1 MTDEPT
7 WTSPPPAVP
16 LTGAERFNGL
26 DATVK
31 DLWAFCMSDLKMN
44 NVRGYLAEFI
54 VSEAVGATGKRIE
67 WDAYDVLSPSGV
79 RIEVKSSAY
88 MQAWDQRRPSK
99 IVFTG
104 LTGRT
109 WSPQQGESPES
120 TYNADVFVFCVQTAI
135 THEAYDPL
143 DINQWEFYVL
153 SRESVVATTYKSLSL
168 PALLRLTGG
177 PIAYDELAEAIE
189 GATV

>member
-177 PIAYDELAEAIE
+177 PIAYDELAVAIE
-189 GATV
+189 GASV

>member
-26 DATVK
+26 DATVN

-177 PIAYDELAEAIE
+177 PIAYDEHAEAIE